1 MSKLAGKNVVILG
14 ATGSVGA
21 AIVGRVVAE
30 KARTLAVARGRAAL
44 DRLAGE
50 VSPLQVLAVDAT
62 SENAAATVFEAMEP
76 DVLVVCGGA
85 RPPTAPLHELTWSQF
100 SVNWESDVKMSFHF
114 CKAALERP
122 LRRGSTVILISSGAG
137 LGGSPISGGYAGAK
151 RTQMFLANY
160 GQKESNRLEL
170 GIRFMALAP
179 ATIMPDT
186 KLGRYAV
193 EGYARY
199 LGMSADDFVNSMKA
213 PTSPVDVAN
222 AVVDLLS
229 SPTVHTGGIF
239 TVSPAGL
246 ATVP

>member
-1 MSKLAGKNVVILG
+1 MSKLAGKKVVILG
-14 ATGSVGA
+14 ATGGVGTTL
-21 AIVGRVVAE
+21 VRRVVAE
-30 KARTLAVARGRAAL
+30 EARVLAVARGRSAL

-50 VSPLQVLAVDAT
+50 VSRLEVLALDAA
-62 SENAAATVFEAMEP
+62 SEEAPATVFGAMMP

-100 SVNWESDVKMSFHF
+100 SANWDSDVKMSFRF
-114 CKAALERP
+114 CKAALEMP
-122 LRRGSTVILISSGAG
+122 LQRGSTVILISSGAA

-151 RTQMFLANY
+151 RTQMFLAGY

-186 KLGRYAV
+186 NLGRYAV
-193 EGYARY
+193 EGYAKY
-199 LGMSADDFVNSMKA
+199 LGVSAVDFVNSMKA
-213 PTSPVDVAN
+213 PTTPGDVAN
-222 AVVDLLS
+222 AVIDVVS
-229 SPTVHTGGIF
+229 SPAAHTGSVF

-246 ATVP
+246 VTVP

>member
-30 KARTLAVARGRAAL
+30 EARTLAVARGRAAL